1 MYWPGLP
8 KATAANDQSEQVT
21 EGTLKRRSASITVIV
36 WDGDDEAIRHFC
48 QNHRARGLCCKT
60 PTRQEL

>member
-48 QNHRARGLCCKT
+48 QNH
-60 PTRQEL
+60 